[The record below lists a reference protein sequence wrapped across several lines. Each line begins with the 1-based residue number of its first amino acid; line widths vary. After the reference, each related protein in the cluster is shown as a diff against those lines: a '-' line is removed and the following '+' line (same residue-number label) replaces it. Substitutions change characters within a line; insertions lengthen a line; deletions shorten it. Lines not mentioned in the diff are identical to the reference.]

1 MEKAGDHVGRGWCRG
16 RIVDVGADDNGH
28 GDVVPMLYDGSM
40 VAKAG
45 RKSRLVITGRFEEMQ
60 LAG

>member
-1 MEKAGDHVGRGWCRG
+1 
-16 RIVDVGADDNGH
+16 
-28 GDVVPMLYDGSM
+28 MLYDGSM
-40 VAKAG
+40 AAKAG